1 MFFTP
6 PAEVDFLTINCMI
19 PELLL
24 SGAVVSSVAVQQ
36 EGCGLIGVFELSFG
50 ISVSVG
56 ACASVCVQCCYSY
69 ASLCCL

>member
-1 MFFTP
+1 
-6 PAEVDFLTINCMI
+6 MI

-56 ACASVCVQCCYSY
+56 ASVCVQCCYSY